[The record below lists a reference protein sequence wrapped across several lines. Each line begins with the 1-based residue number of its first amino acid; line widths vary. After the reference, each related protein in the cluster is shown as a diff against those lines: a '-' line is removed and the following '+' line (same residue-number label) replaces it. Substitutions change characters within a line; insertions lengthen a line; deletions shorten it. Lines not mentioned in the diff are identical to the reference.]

1 VKIIPVILSGGSGTR
16 LWPVSRG
23 SKPKQFLKFGTQHSL
38 LQNTLLRCQAEPFDD
53 MPIIV
58 GASGHRFLIAQDLQ
72 EIGMSADI
80 VLEPAARSSCAA
92 IAVACL
98 QAAKRAQDAIVL
110 VLAADHH
117 IPGKDA
123 FVRAVEAALEDVAGG
138 HLMTF
143 GITPDQPATG
153 YGYILPGERL
163 TASHRIDRFIEKP
176 DLKQAEELV
185 ASGFLWNSGN
195 FVFRVDAFLAELQR
209 HQPAVLAAVSAA
221 LDKARTDLDF
231 LRLDE
236 ETFCTSPRVAV
247 DNAIF
252 ERTDKAAV
260 LPVDYDWSD
269 IGSWDA
275 LIKVL
280 PADANENVTVG
291 DAAIVDGRRNVVHSE
306 DKLTALLGV
315 DDLAVISTRD
325 VVLVMAKSRAEDV
338 RSLVETLTASG
349 RSEANEAM
357 QIFRPWGNYERLESA
372 AGYQVKRI
380 TVKPGG
386 VLSLQSHQHRAEHWV
401 VVDGCAEATIE
412 DAVCTLEAN
421 QSVYVPAGSRHRL
434 ANRSSDPLVLIEVQT
449 GSYLG
454 EDDITRFDDVYG
466 R

>member
-1 VKIIPVILSGGSGTR
+1 M
-16 LWPVSRG
+16 WPVSR
-23 SKPKQFLKFGTQHSL
+23 SSRPKQFLKFGTEHSL
-38 LQNTLLRCQAEPFDD
+38 LQNTLLRCQAELFDD
-53 MPIIV
+53 RPIIV
-58 GASGHRFLIAQDLQ
+58 GAKGHRFLIAQDLQ
-72 EIGMSADI
+72 EIGMSSDI
-80 VLEPAARSSCAA
+80 VLEPVARSSCAA

-98 QAAKRAQDAIVL
+98 QAERRAQEAIVL

-117 IPGKDA
+117 IPERGA
-123 FVRAVEAALEDVAGG
+123 FVRAVEVSLDDVAGG
-138 HLMTF
+138 NLMTF
-143 GITPDQPATG
+143 GITPDHPATG

-163 TASHRIDRFIEKP
+163 VAGHRIDRFIEKP
-176 DLKQAEELV
+176 DRVQAEELV
-185 ASGFLWNSGN
+185 ASGYLWNSGN
-195 FVFRVDAFLAELQR
+195 FLFRADAFLAELQR
-209 HQPAVLAAVSAA
+209 RQPDVLAAVSAA

-236 ETFCTSPRVAV
+236 EAFCTSPRVAV

-252 ERTDKAAV
+252 ERTEKAGV

-269 IGSWDA
+269 IGSWDE
-275 LIKVL
+275 LTKVL

-291 DAAIVDGRRNVVHSE
+291 DAAIVDGRRNVVHS
-306 DKLTALLGV
+306 DGKLTALLGV

-325 VVLVMAKSRAEDV
+325 VVLVTARSRAQDV
-338 RSLVETLTASG
+338 RSLVGTLTASG

-357 QIFRPWGNYERLESA
+357 QIFRPWGNYERLESTQ
-372 AGYQVKRI
+372 GYQVKRI
-380 TVKPGG
+380 TVNPGG

-421 QSVYVPAGSRHRL
+421 QSIYVPAGSRHRL
-434 ANRSSDPLVLIEVQT
+434 ANRGNDPLVLIEVQT
-449 GSYLG
+449 GTYLG